1 MKPKYAISPAMSNQ
15 SFGECWFGYSRQRGF
30 DTAAKYMFGV
40 AGNLMSKCIKKSLEN
55 EKTQTAL
62 DSNQMYDPAD
72 IGEIHGG
79 QTELSLKD
87 LMNMLTSTRKYVEVK
102 VNLYRCYKG
111 NYILSVSASRW
122 TLVLKE

>member
-1 MKPKYAISPAMSNQ
+1 MDQYIQAATLPTIPRNVKPKYAISPAMSNQ

-79 QTELSLKD
+79 
-87 LMNMLTSTRKYVEVK
+87 
-102 VNLYRCYKG
+102 
-111 NYILSVSASRW
+111 
-122 TLVLKE
+122 